1 MSDNENRI
9 VITDADLNSAKVVES
24 VRAMQEAAAFT
35 TVRSVG
41 APAPKNAG
49 GMSILILTG
58 AGILGGLL
66 AFGIQKIFL
75 EGLFPDIS
83 VKWADIFFT
92 LILAF
97 FIGTTV
103 ALIDAGTTRIAS
115 KIGLAAAI
123 AVPVSGVTGFAIG
136 YITDKFWQ
144 SQMTR
149 ILADAYQRMNNG
161 ESEDIVYQSINNAKH
176 LPRGLSWMMVGIA
189 AGLTVGVATQSLKRT
204 GLTVAGGAVGGFIG
218 GFIFDFFANS
228 KTGPAWVPQIVG
240 ITITGLLI
248 GLSMAVLEQ
257 AARTQWIEIVEG
269 GMAGKQFILYKS
281 DITIG
286 SSPTADITLIKDP
299 AIAPIHARIFA
310 AAGRSQIESLD
321 PTRPIS
327 VNGTVGMRIQLED
340 SVYITIGSTQVLFR
354 EKAGASKTVTGN
366 VGRLS

>member
-9 VITDADLNSAKVVES
+9 VITDADLNSEKVVES

-49 GMSILILTG
+49 GLSILILTG
-58 AGILGGLL
+58 AGILGGLVAYL
-66 AFGIQKIFL
+66 MQKLVL
-75 EGLFPDIS
+75 EVILKDAS
-83 VKWADIFFT
+83 TTVTNLFFT
-92 LILAF
+92 FILAF

-103 ALIDAGTTRIAS
+103 ALVDAATTRIGS
-115 KIGLAAAI
+115 KIAMAAGIAI
-123 AVPVSGVTGFAIG
+123 PTSIVSGFALG
-136 YITDKFWQ
+136 ALANAFYSNAT
-144 SQMTR
+144 TR
-149 ILADAYQRMNNG
+149 IYTDAYTRLSNG
-161 ESEDIVYQSINNAKH
+161 ESEEAITQFVRNSLH
-176 LPRGLSWMMVGIA
+176 LPRGIAWMVVGIA
-189 AGLTVGVATQSLKRT
+189 AGITVGVASRSLKRT
-204 GLTVAGGAVGGFIG
+204 GLTIAGGAVGGFIG
-218 GFIFDFFANS
+218 GFIFDFIPDNLLWLSQSA
-228 KTGPAWVPQIVG
+228 G

>member
-9 VITDADLNSAKVVES
+9 VITDADLNSPQVVES

-41 APAPKNAG
+41 APSPSKAG
-49 GMSILILTG
+49 GMAILLLTG
-58 AGILGGLL
+58 SGIIGGLL
-66 AFGIQKIFL
+66 AFAITKLLLDHVLVNATDKTINI
-75 EGLFPDIS
+75 LFTF
-83 VKWADIFFT
+83 V
-92 LILAF
+92 LAF
-97 FIGTTV
+97 VIGTAV
-103 ALIDAGTTRIAS
+103 AIFDAATTRIAS
-115 KIGLAAAI
+115 KVGIAAAI
-123 AVPVSGVTGFAIG
+123 AVPTSLVVGLTTGWIVHIYFHA
-136 YITDKFWQ
+136 Q
-144 SQMTR
+144 AVR
-149 ILADAYQRMNNG
+149 ISNDAAVRYSNG
-161 ESEDIVYQSINNAKH
+161 ESAEANQQFIQNAIH
-176 LPRGLSWMMVGIA
+176 LPRGIAWLFVGIA
-189 AGLTVGVATQSLKRT
+189 AGLTVGIASRSLKRT

-218 GFIFDFFANS
+218 GFIFDFFPSNLE
-228 KTGPAWVPQIVG
+228 WVSQAAG
-240 ITITGLLI
+240 ITVTGLLI